1 MGIWYNGGDATIPC
15 STTAWL
21 QTMCPMSES
30 PLPFAQVAR
39 LPRPGDN
46 VAVAVQTLSAGTRI
60 QLHGRILT
68 LDHTVLE
75 GHRFA
80 VAPIPAG
87 AALLSWGLP
96 FGRALRP
103 IAPGEYVRNAAVLEA
118 LAVRD
123 LDVDLPSDANFADYR
138 LPYTL
143 DPAAFRPGVQVP
155 PHPDARTF
163 LGYRRPGGR
172 GVGTRNMVVL
182 LGTSSRTGGFVRQ
195 LEARLRGLADAW
207 PNIDGIVAVAHTEG
221 GHHHPNNLELVLRT
235 LAGFMVHP
243 NVAAVLAVDYG
254 VEPVNNRLLAAYMRE
269 QGYPLDHVQHGFF
282 TIEDGFLRGLDRAE
296 EVVRSWLEAANA
308 VERTPEPLAHLSIA
322 LQCGG
327 SDAFSG
333 ISGNPLA
340 GWVAR
345 EVIRYGGRANLAETD
360 ELLGA
365 EPYLLQ
371 RVRDLET
378 AQAFLATLG
387 RFQEWAAWHGQSAA
401 GNPSGGNKLR
411 GLYNIVLKSL
421 GAAAKKDPKVRLD
434 WVIPYGARMDRPGF
448 YFMDSPGNDLESIA
462 GQVAAGCNL
471 IFFVTGNG
479 SITNF
484 PFVPTIKIV
493 TTTRRY
499 QLLQQDMDVNAGRY
513 LDGTPMEILG
523 RETLELTVRVASGEV
538 TAGERAGHAQVQL
551 WRDWHFNEP
560 VPLEP
565 LLRQPPPG
573 GHPLPQALPPGDPPQ
588 DLPIRYPAFPTPYG
602 VTAERVGLI
611 FPTSL
616 CAGQIA
622 AMAATRLARMGLGT
636 HRAISRFVALVHTEG
651 CGVSSGPAEDLYLR
665 TLLGY
670 ARHPRVAHLLF
681 LEHGCE
687 KTHNDYIRHVLGQAG
702 LDPELYGWASIQLDG
717 GIHRVL
723 ERIEGWFRDRIV
735 QEQPPARIQAGPP
748 DVRVGLLAAGPVSTE
763 AAQALGRFAAGL
775 LQSGG
780 TLVLPEK
787 DVLLACPAFVAW
799 TLGPGDHGP
808 SLAYGQSLQDAA
820 VPRGLHLM
828 ASPTQDW
835 LEVVTGLAATGVDLI
850 LAYVGLHPLEGHPLV
865 PVLQV
870 TDRVDVAQRYGMDMD
885 GVLAGDPATWPQTL
899 ATLLA
904 QTLAGAHC
912 PRAMQMGNVDFQLTR
927 GPLGVSL

>member
-1 MGIWYNGGDATIPC
+1 MEADATTLRPN
-15 STTAWL
+15 STWL
-21 QTMCPMSES
+21 QSMCPMPES
-30 PLPFAQVAR
+30 PLPFARVAR

-46 VAVAVQTLSAGTRI
+46 VAVAVQTLPAGTRI
-60 QLHGRILT
+60 RVDGQILT
-68 LDHTVLE
+68 LDYTVLE

-87 AALLSWGLP
+87 APLLSWGLP

-103 IAPGEYVRNAAVLEA
+103 IAPGEYVRNAGMLEA

-123 LDVDLPSDANFADYR
+123 LDVPLPSDANFEDY
-138 LPYTL
+138 LPSYTL
-143 DPAAFRPGVQVP
+143 DPATFRPAAQVAP
-155 PHPDARTF
+155 YPDTRTF
-163 LGYRRPGGR
+163 LGYRRSGGR

-195 LEARLRGLADAW
+195 LEARLQGLPEAY

-221 GHHHPNNLELVLRT
+221 GHEHPNNLELVLRT

-269 QGYPLDHVQHGFF
+269 RDYPLDHVLHGFF
-282 TIEDGFLRGLDRAE
+282 TIEDGFLQGLDRAE
-296 EVVRSWLEAANA
+296 EMVRGWLEAANA
-308 VERTPEPLAHLSIA
+308 VERTPEPLAHLAIA

-360 ELLGA
+360 ELIGA
-365 EPYLLQ
+365 EPYILQ
-371 RVRDLET
+371 RVRDLDT
-378 AQAFLATLG
+378 AQAFLATLR
-387 RFQEWAAWHGQSAA
+387 RFQEWAGWHGQSAA

-421 GAAAKKDPKVRLD
+421 GAAAKKDPAVRLD
-434 WVIPYGARMDRPGF
+434 WVIPYAARMAEPGF

-499 QLLQQDMDVNAGRY
+499 QLLHEDMDVNAGRY
-513 LDGTPMEILG
+513 LDGTPMDTLG
-523 RETLELTVRVASGEV
+523 QETLELTIRVASGEA

-551 WRDWHFNEP
+551 WRDWHFNGP
-560 VPLEP
+560 APRDQLLSRPRPRGRPLP
-565 LLRQPPPG
+565 LVPPPG
-573 GHPLPQALPPGDPPQ
+573 EPPPALQ
-588 DLPIRYPAFPTPYG
+588 IRYPAFVAPGGPA
-602 VTAERVGLI
+602 AERVGLI

-622 AMAATRLARMGLGT
+622 AMAATRLTQMGLGT
-636 HRAISRFVALVHTEG
+636 DQAISRFVALVHTEG
-651 CGVSSGPAEDLYLR
+651 CGVSSGPAEELYLR

-670 ARHPRVAHLLF
+670 VRHPRVAHLLF

-687 KTHNDYIRHVLGQAG
+687 KTHNDYIRHVLRQAG
-702 LDPELYGWASIQLDG
+702 LDPEMYGWASIQLDG

-723 ERIEGWFRDRIV
+723 DRVERWFRGRLS
-735 QEQPPARIQAGPP
+735 QERPPERIQATAS
-748 DVRVGLLAAGPVSTE
+748 DVRVGLLGAGPISE
-763 AAQALGRFAAGL
+763 RAAQALGRFAAGL
-775 LQSGG
+775 LRSGG
-780 TLVLPEK
+780 TLVLPENTG
-787 DVLLACPAFVAW
+787 LLSCPAFAAW
-799 TLGPGDHGP
+799 TLGPGEHRP
-808 SLAYGQSLQDAA
+808 SLAYGQSLQEA
-820 VPRGLHLM
+820 VVSPGLHLM
-828 ASPTQDW
+828 ESPTEDW
-835 LEVVTGLAATGVDLI
+835 LEIVTGLAATGVELI

-870 TDRVDVAQRYGMDMD
+870 TDREEVVQRYGGDMD
-885 GVLAGDPATWPQTL
+885 RVLVGDPAAWPQTL

-904 QTLAGAHC
+904 HTLAGRHR
-912 PRAMQMGNVDFQLTR
+912 PRAMQVGNVDFQLTR